1 MCDDRNIGTNEQHG
15 RKLLEDDTRAKCRHD
30 CEAAVAAATIMEA
43 VEDFARRGLRTL
55 VFAHKTLTE
64 DEYREDGPSE

>member
-1 MCDDRNIGTNEQHG
+1 M
-15 RKLLEDDTRAKCRHD
+15 AKCRPD
-30 CEAAVAAATIMEA
+30 REATVAAARIMEA

-64 DEYREDGPSE
+64 AEYREDGPSG